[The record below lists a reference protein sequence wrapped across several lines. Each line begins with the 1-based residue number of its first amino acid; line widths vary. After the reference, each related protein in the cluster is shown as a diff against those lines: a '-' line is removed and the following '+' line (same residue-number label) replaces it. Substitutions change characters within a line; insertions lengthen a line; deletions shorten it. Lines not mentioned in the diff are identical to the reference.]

1 MNGDRTVLQDRLTG
15 YGDYTDGDQRAN
27 NEERVRAF
35 VGERLSETRDRL
47 EKELGETTAQA
58 LEAAILH
65 CQFADMRYIR
75 CLQDARLDAA
85 TVMALEKIDR
95 NLVEAAERVCDASAG
110 ELQPLIEQIEAALN
124 ARPVTLEPVASARAS
139 G

>member
-15 YGDYTDGDQRAN
+15 YGDYADGDQRAN

-47 EKELGETTAQA
+47 EKELNETTARA

-65 CQFADMRYIR
+65 CQFGDMRYIR

-85 TVMALEKIDR
+85 TVAALEKIDR
-95 NLVEAAERVCDASAG
+95 RLVDAAERVCDASGG
-110 ELQPLIEQIEAALN
+110 ELQPLIEEIEAAFKG
-124 ARPVTLEPVASARAS
+124 RPVVLEPVASARVS